1 MSLSAGEIG
10 QLPGVEETRLD
21 SSLAARLPAQTPGP
35 PWRTRIEAVVWLHPA
50 RPAAARA
57 LPAGYSAWPR
67 SVSIGAF
74 IRYLDSPV
82 GPYHEFL
89 ACPALL
95 ASAGLRVH
103 VPLIA
108 VDSLPSLH
116 GGRAHWG
123 LPKTLA
129 ELAWCDP
136 ATGIAIRP
144 GTSGSCGALGVRAR
158 GADWAVSADV
168 RARGPEVPFLLRFR
182 FVQPHPGG
190 GTLRTR
196 ASVYGRARLARSTLV
211 GTAGASFAEW
221 LPDGTYRGFLVTGA
235 RLRIAAPTGAP
246 GHAPRD
252 PRDPGASPAE
262 PAGSEPSA

>member
-10 QLPGVEETRLD
+10 RLSGVEETRLD
-21 SSLAARLPAQTPGP
+21 PSLAARLPAQTPGP
-35 PWRTRIEAVVWLHPA
+35 PWRTRIEAVVWLQRA
-50 RPAAARA
+50 RPAAARV

-95 ASAGLRVH
+95 AGAGLRVH

-136 ATGIAIRP
+136 ATGITIRP
-144 GTSGSCGALGVRAR
+144 GASASCGALGVHAR
-158 GADWAVSADV
+158 GRDWAVSADV
-168 RARGPEVPFLLRFR
+168 RARGPEVPFVLRFR
-182 FVQPHPGG
+182 FVQPHPDG

-211 GTAGASFAEW
+211 GTPGASFTEW

-235 RLRIAAPTGAP
+235 RLHIAAPTGVP
-246 GHAPRD
+246 GQP
-252 PRDPGASPAE
+252 PPEPGVHSARSAGPE
-262 PAGSEPSA
+262 PNA